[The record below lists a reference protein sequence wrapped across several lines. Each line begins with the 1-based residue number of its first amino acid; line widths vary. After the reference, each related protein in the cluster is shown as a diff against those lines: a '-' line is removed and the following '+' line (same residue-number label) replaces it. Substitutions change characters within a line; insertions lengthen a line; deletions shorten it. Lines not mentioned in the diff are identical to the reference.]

1 MYDGNIL
8 LLKMQY
14 FDDSNMH
21 TEYDESEMKIQISL
35 IRFMFCKKCHCFFFY
50 HFEWLNMNN
59 ASIEVYNVKKS

>member
-35 IRFMFCKKCHCFFFY
+35 IRFMFCKKCHCLFFII
-50 HFEWLNMNN
+50 L
-59 ASIEVYNVKKS
+59 SD